1 MVTVIWIFGT
11 LVIVALFIVAVIVML
26 MMVVL
31 IPRPFK
37 TTGFRLAE
45 VYVGWLTT
53 VYPTVLFNGFRFPC
67 EVVQLEA
74 DFRPPAMVFIYLFRG
89 LDILAG
95 NCPSQ
100 VG

>member
-1 MVTVIWIFGT
+1 
-11 LVIVALFIVAVIVML
+11 ML
-26 MMVVL
+26 MMMAVL

-45 VYVGWLTT
+45 VSVGWLTA
-53 VYPTVLFNGFRFPC
+53 VYPTVLFNGFRLPC
-67 EVVQLEA
+67 KVVQLEA
-74 DFRPPAMVFIYLFRG
+74 DFRPPAMAFIYLFRWQLPCCMLGGGG
-89 LDILAG
+89 LDILSG